1 MEDGRSRMED
11 RGSRR
16 PFRSSILHLLFS
28 ILALFSIAAEETK
41 TRAESFVDIKGTTH
55 YPLDFKDAKA
65 VVLLFTCVDCPI
77 ANYYSSEINAIVKDF
92 AGKPVR
98 FYLVHPDPDLT
109 AAEAVK
115 HADTYKLTAPVL
127 IDAKHRLVKATG
139 ATITPEA
146 AIMLPDGSIAYRG
159 RIDDIYPELGRRR
172 AAPNR
177 RDLRD
182 AISAVLAGQPVKES
196 RTKAVGC
203 YIPDLR

>member
-1 MEDGRSRMED
+1 M
-11 RGSRR
+11 RR
-16 PFRSSILHLLFS
+16 IVTLFCS
-28 ILALFSIAAEETK
+28 LIIALAGAAQEAKPRPE
-41 TRAESFVDIKGTTH
+41 AFVDIKGMTH
-55 YPLDFKDAKA
+55 YPLDFKDARA
-65 VVLLFTCVDCPI
+65 VVFVFTCVDCPV

-98 FYLVHPDPDLT
+98 FYLVHADPELT
-109 AAEAVK
+109 PAEAAK
-115 HADTYKLTAPVL
+115 HADTYKLTPPIL
-127 IDAKHRLVKATG
+127 IDAKHRLVKLTG

-146 AIMLPDGSIAYRG
+146 AVVLPDGTIAYRG

-182 AISAVLAGQPVKES
+182 AISAVLAGEAVNES

-203 YIPDLR
+203 YIPELK